1 MTDGAGETR
10 FRRLI
15 RIADNRILRTVFP
28 LAVVAIA
35 IAVLHHLSREVSL
48 SELRADI
55 VDAPARPLLLAVLF
69 TAISFVA
76 LSLYDVIA
84 VRYVA
89 PGRVPVPAAAA
100 AGAAGYALSNLL
112 GFSYVTGT
120 AARYRIYSGFG
131 LDVGQIALLL
141 AFSWSAF
148 WLGLALAV
156 GGLLAFHPDGLAT
169 LLPIPAHL
177 DRLVGLAVLVLLAAL
192 FLRLRFGREKL
203 SLFGIT
209 IKLPRLREAAE
220 LTGASVIDISAS
232 ALVLYVLLP
241 TDLVP
246 SVPYFFVVYIA
257 ALALGILS
265 HAPGG
270 IGVFE
275 ATVLAALGAGG
286 RSDALAAL
294 LLYRVVY
301 TGLPFLVA
309 VIGLSIVEIGS
320 HRERITPAIR
330 IAYKI
335 VRPVV
340 PMIAGGIALLSGVVL
355 LVSGNL
361 PTVGE
366 RLSILEKSLPLGVV
380 ELSHLAG
387 SVAGVMLLIVARGLY
402 RRLYRAW
409 LVTMGLLG
417 AGFVASLA
425 KGIDIEEATL
435 LALGALFLW
444 LFRHSFYRVRGA
456 APLHLGLG
464 WFLSVA
470 ALFVALTWLGFFAYK
485 HVEYRDALW
494 WQVSWHGDASRFL
507 RASLAGA
514 VVLAATALGSLI
526 GASVRR
532 HKPEPIP
539 DVVRKLVAESSSAE
553 ASLALLGDK
562 SFLVDPGGRAFIS
575 FADTGGALVTKG
587 DPVGEEAAGRDI
599 LWQFR
604 EMADREGK
612 RPVFYAVS
620 SKYVSTFLDMGLTV
634 VKFGEIASVDL
645 TGFTLDV
652 PAMRDFRQAHNK
664 AAREGCVFEIVPA
677 ADVPHL
683 LGDLKRVSDAWLARK
698 QGQEKG
704 FALGFFDAAYLGNFD
719 HAVLREGEGGRIVAF
734 ANLMQGAREELS
746 IDLMRYDPDGPKFAM
761 DALFAGIM
769 LWGKAQG
776 FRWFNLGAVPFSG
789 AETNALASVWQR
801 LGGFVYEHGETMYHF
816 EGLRSFKEK
825 FQPDWAPNYIACQ
838 DGLGVARA
846 FMDANLLISGGV
858 AGLVQKSKPK

>member
-1 MTDGAGETR
+1 MTDEAGETR
-10 FRRLI
+10 FRRWL
-15 RIADNRILRTVFP
+15 RIADNRVLRTAFP
-28 LAVVAIA
+28 LAIVAIA

-48 SELRADI
+48 SELRADLA
-55 VDAPARPLLLAVLF
+55 DAQARPLLLSVLF
-69 TAISFVA
+69 TGISFTA

-89 PGRVPVPAAAA
+89 PGRVPFPAAAA

-120 AARYRIYSGFG
+120 AARYRIYTGFG

-141 AFSWSAF
+141 ALSWSAF
-148 WLGLALAV
+148 WLGLALVV
-156 GGLLAFHPDGLAT
+156 GGLLAFHPDGLAS

-177 DRLVGLAVLVLLAAL
+177 DRVVGIAVLALLAAL
-192 FLRLRFGREKL
+192 FLRLRFGREML
-203 SLFGIT
+203 SLFGIA
-209 IKLPRLREAAE
+209 IRLPRLREAVE

-241 TDLVP
+241 ADLVP
-246 SVPYFFVVYIA
+246 SVPYFFVVYVA

-275 ATVLAALGAGG
+275 ATILAALGAGG

-294 LLYRVVY
+294 VLYRAVY
-301 TGLPFLVA
+301 TGLPFLIA
-309 VIGLSIVEIGS
+309 VVGLAIVEIGS
-320 HRERITPAIR
+320 HRERIAPLVEV
-330 IAYKI
+330 AYKF

-340 PMIAGGIALLSGVVL
+340 PMIAGGIALLSGAVL
-355 LVSGNL
+355 LISGNL
-361 PTVGE
+361 PAVGE
-366 RLSILEKSLPLGVV
+366 RLDILQKSLPLGVV
-380 ELSHLAG
+380 EISHLAG
-387 SVAGVMLLIVARGLY
+387 SVAGVLLLIVARGLY

-409 LVTMGLLG
+409 LVTMGLLA
-417 AGFVASLA
+417 AGFLASLV
-425 KGIDIEEATL
+425 KGIDVEEATL
-435 LALGALFLW
+435 LMLAALFLW

-470 ALFVALTWLGFFAYK
+470 ALFGALTWLGFFAYK

-494 WQVSWHGDASRFL
+494 WQVSWQGDASRFL

-514 VVLAATALGSLI
+514 VVLAAAALGSVI

-532 HKPEPIP
+532 HRPEAIP
-539 DVVRKLVAESSSAE
+539 DVVRKLVAESTSTE

-562 SFLVDPGGRAFIS
+562 SFLVDPGGRAFIC

-587 DPVGEEAAGRDI
+587 DPVGEEAAARDI

-612 RPVFYAVS
+612 RPVFYAVT
-620 SKYVSTFLDMGLTV
+620 SKYVATFLDMGLTV
-634 VKFGEIASVDL
+634 VKFGEIANVDL

-664 AAREGCVFEIVPA
+664 AAREGCRFEIVPA
-677 ADVPHL
+677 AEVPAL
-683 LGDLKRVSDAWLARK
+683 LGELKRVSDAWLARK

-704 FALGFFDAAYLGNFD
+704 FALGFFDEDYLANFN
-719 HAVLREGEGGRIVAF
+719 HAVLRAAEDGRIVAF
-734 ANLMQGAREELS
+734 ANLMQAGREELS
-746 IDLMRYDPDGPKFAM
+746 VDLMRYDPEGPKFAM
-761 DALFAGIM
+761 DALFAEMM
-769 LWGKAQG
+769 LWGKTQG
-776 FRWFNLGAVPFSG
+776 FRWFNLGAVPFAG

-825 FQPDWAPNYIACQ
+825 FQPVWTPNYIACQ
-838 DGLGVARA
+838 DGFGVARA
-846 FMDANLLISGGV
+846 FMDANLLISGGF
-858 AGLVQKSKPK
+858 AGLARKGRAK